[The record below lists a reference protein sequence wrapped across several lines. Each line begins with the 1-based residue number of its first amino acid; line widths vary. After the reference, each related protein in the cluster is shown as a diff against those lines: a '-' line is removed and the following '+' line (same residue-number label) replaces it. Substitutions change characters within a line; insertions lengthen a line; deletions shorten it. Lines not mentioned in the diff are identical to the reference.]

1 MLARRQELN
10 TQLQVFIDAFLL
22 AFSLWAGY
30 ALRYYSTFWFDL
42 SKTID
47 PQRNYAWLLLVIMP
61 FGPILLDLQG
71 FYQSPLNKTQWK
83 SFVQILRA
91 MIGLSIIV
99 SACVIFLRQ
108 PLANRSVPLLFILI
122 GTLVLMVKER
132 IIAEH
137 LRRKAMRGERRE
149 PVLLAGSPQDIAALE
164 QSFTPEQKLLIDV
177 VAKIDIDQQPISDL
191 VEAMHRH
198 SVARVIFA
206 ASHAQLSRV
215 EEAIGACEIEGVP
228 AWLVADF
235 IRTSIA
241 KPDFDA
247 FGGRPMLVFRSTPEV
262 SWTLFIKEW
271 IIDRP
276 VALILLVAMAIPM
289 AIAAL
294 IIRVT
299 SHGAVIFRQRRA
311 GRFGKPFVMY
321 KFRSMADDAEMRR
334 AELEPFNQMHGPVFK
349 VESDP
354 RVTPFGRW
362 LRRTSFDELPQLVNV
377 LMGDMSLVGPRPLPL
392 YEVEKFENTAQRRR
406 LSVKPG
412 LTCLWQISGRNQVR
426 DFGDWVRLDLDYI
439 DRWSLA
445 LDFKIL
451 LRTIPAVIMG
461 LGAK

>member
-10 TQLQVFIDAFLL
+10 TQLQVLIDAFLL
-22 AFSLWAGY
+22 ALSLWAAY
-30 ALRYYSTFWFDL
+30 VLRYYSTYWFNL
-42 SKTID
+42 SNTVD
-47 PQRNYAWLLLVIMP
+47 PQSNYAWLLVPIMA

-71 FYQSPLNKTQWK
+71 FYQSPLNKTKWR
-83 SFVQILRA
+83 SIVQIVRA

-99 SACVIFLRQ
+99 SASVIFLRF
-108 PLANRSVPLLFILI
+108 PLANRTVPLLFILI
-122 GTLVLMVKER
+122 GTVVLLMKER
-132 IIAEH
+132 LIAAH
-137 LRRKAMRGERRE
+137 LRRKAVRGEQRE
-149 PVLLAGSPQDIAALE
+149 PVLLAGLPQDLAALE
-164 QSFTPEQKLLIDV
+164 RSFTPEQRLLIEV
-177 VAKIDIDQQPISDL
+177 VGRIDIERQPISDL
-191 VEAMHRH
+191 VEAMHKH
-198 SVARVIFA
+198 AVSRVILA
-206 ASHAQLSRV
+206 AGHSQLNRV
-215 EEAIGACEIEGVP
+215 EQAVSACEVEGVP

-235 IRTSIA
+235 IQTSIA

-247 FGGRPMLVFRSTPEV
+247 FAGRPMLVFRSTPEV
-262 SWTLFIKEW
+262 SWALLIKDVFDRVVAFI
-271 IIDRP
+271 
-276 VALILLVAMAIPM
+276 ALLLMTIPM
-289 AIAAL
+289 AITAL
-294 IIRVT
+294 IIRIT
-299 SHGAVIFRQRRA
+299 SPGPIIFRQRRA
-311 GRFGKPFVMY
+311 GKHGKPFVMY

-334 AELEPFNQMHGPVFK
+334 AELEPFNQMSGPVFK

-354 RVTPFGRW
+354 RITRFGHW

-426 DFGDWVRLDLDYI
+426 DFQDWVRLDLDYI

-451 LRTIPAVIMG
+451 LRTIPAVILG

>member
-10 TQLQVFIDAFLL
+10 TQLQVLIDAFLL
-22 AFSLWAGY
+22 ALSLWVAY
-30 ALRYYSTFWFDL
+30 VLRYYSTFWFNL
-42 SKTID
+42 SNSVD
-47 PQRNYAWLLLVIMP
+47 PQSNYAWLLVPIMV
-61 FGPILLDLQG
+61 FGPIFLDLQG
-71 FYQSPLNKTQWK
+71 FYQSPLNKTKWR
-83 SFVQILRA
+83 SVVQIVRA

-99 SACVIFLRQ
+99 SACVIFLRL
-108 PLANRSVPLLFILI
+108 PLANRTVPLLFIFI
-122 GTLVLMVKER
+122 GTVVLLAKER
-132 IIAEH
+132 LIAAH
-137 LRRKAMRGERRE
+137 LRRKAVRGEQRE
-149 PVLLAGSPQDIAALE
+149 PVLLAGLPQDLAALE
-164 QSFTPEQKLLIDV
+164 RSFTPEQRLLIDV
-177 VAKIDIDQQPISDL
+177 VGRIDIDRQPISDL

-198 SVARVIFA
+198 AVSRVIFA
-206 ASHAQLSRV
+206 AGHSQLNRV
-215 EEAIGACEIEGVP
+215 EEAISACEVEGVP

-247 FGGRPMLVFRSTPEV
+247 FAGRPMLVFRSTPEV
-262 SWTLFIKEW
+262 SWALLIKD
-271 IIDRP
+271 IFDRVVAF
-276 VALILLVAMAIPM
+276 VALSLMTIPM
-289 AIAAL
+289 AITAL
-294 IIRVT
+294 TIRIT
-299 SHGAVIFRQRRA
+299 SPGPIIFRQRRA
-311 GRFGKPFVMY
+311 GKHGKPFVMY
-321 KFRSMADDAEMRR
+321 KFRSMTDDAEMRR
-334 AELEPFNQMHGPVFK
+334 AELEPFNQMSGPVFK

-354 RVTPFGRW
+354 RITRFGHW
-362 LRRTSFDELPQLVNV
+362 LRRSSFDELPQLVNV

-451 LRTIPAVIMG
+451 LRTIPAVILG

>member
-10 TQLQVFIDAFLL
+10 TQLQVLIDAFLL
-22 AFSLWAGY
+22 ALSLWAAY
-30 ALRYYSTFWFDL
+30 VLRYYATFWFNL
-42 SKTID
+42 NNTVD
-47 PQRNYAWLLLVIMP
+47 PQQNYAWLLLVIMP
-61 FGPILLDLQG
+61 FGPVFLDLQG
-71 FYQSPLNKTQWK
+71 FYQSPLNKTEWK

-99 SACVIFLRQ
+99 SACVIFLRW

-122 GTLVLMVKER
+122 GTLVLLVKER
-132 IIAEH
+132 IIAGH

-149 PVLLAGSPQDIAALE
+149 PVLLAGLPQDIAALE
-164 QSFTPEQKLLIDV
+164 QSFTPEQELLMDV
-177 VAKIDIDQQPISDL
+177 AGRIDIEKQPISEL

-198 SVARVIFA
+198 AVTRVIFA
-206 ASHAQLSRV
+206 AGHSQLNRV
-215 EEAIGACEIEGVP
+215 EQAISACEIEGVP

-235 IRTSIA
+235 IQTSIA

-247 FGGRPMLVFRSTPEV
+247 LAGRPMLVFRSTPEV
-262 SWTLFIKEW
+262 SWALLVKAT
-271 IIDRP
+271 IDRVGAALSLLVMAVP
-276 VALILLVAMAIPM
+276 MAIVALIIS
-289 AIAAL
+289 I
-294 IIRVT
+294 T
-299 SHGAVIFRQRRA
+299 SHGPVIFRQRRA

-426 DFGDWVRLDLDYI
+426 DFRDWVRLDLDYI

-451 LRTIPAVIMG
+451 LRTIPAVILG

>member
-10 TQLQVFIDAFLL
+10 TQLQVLIDAFLL
-22 AFSLWAGY
+22 ALSLWAAY
-30 ALRYYSTFWFDL
+30 ALRYYSTLWFNL
-42 SKTID
+42 SKSVD
-47 PQRNYAWLLLVIMP
+47 PQSNYAWLLIPIMA

-71 FYQSPLNKTQWK
+71 FYQSPLNKTKWR
-83 SFVQILRA
+83 SIMQIARA

-99 SACVIFLRQ
+99 SACVIFLRL
-108 PLANRSVPLLFILI
+108 PLANRTVPLLFILI
-122 GTLVLMVKER
+122 GTVVLLVKER
-132 IIAEH
+132 LIAAR
-137 LRRKAMRGERRE
+137 LRRRAVRGVQRE
-149 PVLLAGSPQDIAALE
+149 PVLLAGLPQDLAALE
-164 QSFTPEQKLLIDV
+164 RSFTTEQRLLIDV
-177 VAKIDIDQQPISDL
+177 VGRIDIEQQPISDL
-191 VEAMHRH
+191 VEAMIRH
-198 SVARVIFA
+198 PVSRVIFA
-206 ASHAQLSRV
+206 AGHSQLNRV
-215 EEAIGACEIEGVP
+215 EEAISACEVEGVP

-247 FGGRPMLVFRSTPEV
+247 FAGRPMLVFRSTPEV
-262 SWTLFIKEW
+262 SWALLIKDVF
-271 IIDRP
+271 DR
-276 VALILLVAMAIPM
+276 VIAFTAVLLMAIPM

-294 IIRVT
+294 IIRIT
-299 SHGAVIFRQRRA
+299 SPGPVIFRQRRA
-311 GRFGKPFVMY
+311 GKYGKPFVMY
-321 KFRSMADDAEMRR
+321 KFRSMTDDAEMRR
-334 AELEPFNQMHGPVFK
+334 AELEPFNQMSGPVFK

-354 RVTPFGRW
+354 RITRFGGW
-362 LRRTSFDELPQLVNV
+362 LRRTSFDELPQLLNV

-426 DFGDWVRLDLDYI
+426 DFRDWVRLDLDYI

-451 LRTIPAVIMG
+451 LRTIPAVIRG

>member
-10 TQLQVFIDAFLL
+10 TQIQTVFDSFLF
-22 AFSLWAGY
+22 AFSLLA
-30 ALRYYSTFWFDL
+30 AHTLRDYSTQWFNL
-42 SKTID
+42 RKTID
-47 PQRNYAWLLLVIMP
+47 PFGNYWWLVIVVMA

-71 FYQSPLNKTQWK
+71 FYQSPLNKTKWK
-83 SFVQILRA
+83 SFVQILRG

-99 SACVIFLRQ
+99 SACVIFLRL

-122 GTLVLMVKER
+122 GTLFLLVKER
-132 IIAEH
+132 IIAGT
-137 LRRKAMRGERRE
+137 LRRRAIRGEQRE
-149 PVLLAGSPQDIAALE
+149 PVLLAGLPQDIAALE

-177 VAKIDIDQQPISDL
+177 TARIDIEKQPLSDL
-191 VEAMHRH
+191 IEAMHRYAV
-198 SVARVIFA
+198 SRVIFA
-206 ASHAQLSRV
+206 AGHSQLNRV
-215 EEAIGACEIEGVP
+215 EEAIGACEVEGVP

-235 IRTSIA
+235 IQTSIA

-262 SWTLFIKEW
+262 SWALLVKAV
-271 IIDRP
+271 IDR
-276 VALILLVAMAIPM
+276 VGAFIALVLLAIPM
-289 AIAAL
+289 AVVAL
-294 IIRVT
+294 LIRIT
-299 SHGAVIFRQRRA
+299 SKGPVIFRQRRA
-311 GRFGKPFVMY
+311 GRYGKPFVMY
-321 KFRSMADDAEMRR
+321 KFRSMSDDAEMRR

-349 VESDP
+349 VEADP
-354 RVTPFGRW
+354 RITPFGRW
-362 LRRTSFDELPQLVNV
+362 LRRTSIDELPQLVNV
-377 LMGDMSLVGPRPLPL
+377 LLGNMSLVGPRPLPL

-426 DFGDWVRLDLDYI
+426 DFRDWVKLDLDYI

-451 LRTIPAVIMG
+451 VRTVPAVILG

>member
-10 TQLQVFIDAFLL
+10 TQIQQLIDSFLL
-22 AFSLWAGY
+22 GFSLFLAHT
-30 ALRYYSTFWFDL
+30 LRDQSTTWFDL
-42 SKTID
+42 HKSID
-47 PQRNYAWLLLVIMP
+47 PFGNYWWLVIVIMI

-71 FYQSPLNKTQWK
+71 FYESPIDKTKGK
-83 SFVQILRA
+83 SFAQVMRA
-91 MIGLSIIV
+91 MIYLSIIV
-99 SACVIFLRQ
+99 SACVIFLRL
-108 PLANRSVPLLFILI
+108 PLANRSVPLLFIGI
-122 GTLVLMVKER
+122 GTGILLVKER
-132 IIAEH
+132 II
-137 LRRKAMRGERRE
+137 LQRIRRKAMRGEIRE
-149 PVLLAGSPQDIAALE
+149 RVLLAGVREDIDALE
-164 QSFTPEQKLLIDV
+164 LSFTPEQTLLLE
-177 VAKIDIDQQPISDL
+177 VADRIDIEKQPLSDL

-206 ASHAQLSRV
+206 AGHSQLNRV
-215 EEAIGACEIEGVP
+215 EEAIGACEVEGVP

-262 SWTLFIKEW
+262 SWTLFVKEV
-271 IIDRP
+271 IDRVGAF
-276 VALILLVAMAIPM
+276 VALVLLAIPM
-289 AIAAL
+289 MIVAL
-294 IIRVT
+294 LIRIT
-299 SHGAVIFRQRRA
+299 SRGPVIFRQLRA
-311 GRFGKPFVMY
+311 GKYGKPFVMY
-321 KFRSMADDAEMRR
+321 KFRSMSNDAEMRR

-349 VESDP
+349 VEEDP
-354 RVTPFGRW
+354 RITPFGRW
-362 LRRTSFDELPQLVNV
+362 LRRTSVDEVPQLVNV

-426 DFGDWVRLDLDYI
+426 DFRDWVKLDLDYI
-439 DRWSLA
+439 DRWSLG

>member
-10 TQLQVFIDAFLL
+10 TQLQVLIDAFLL
-22 AFSLWAGY
+22 ALSLWAAY
-30 ALRYYSTFWFDL
+30 ALRYYSTVWFNL
-42 SKTID
+42 SKSVD
-47 PQRNYAWLLLVIMP
+47 PQSNYAWLLIPIMA

-71 FYQSPLNKTQWK
+71 FYQSPLNKTKWR
-83 SFVQILRA
+83 SVMQIARA

-99 SACVIFLRQ
+99 SACVIFLRL
-108 PLANRSVPLLFILI
+108 PLANRTVPLLFILI
-122 GTLVLMVKER
+122 GTLVLLAKER
-132 IIAEH
+132 LIAAR
-137 LRRKAMRGERRE
+137 LRRRAVRGVQRE
-149 PVLLAGSPQDIAALE
+149 PVLLAGLPQDLAALE
-164 QSFTPEQKLLIDV
+164 RSFTTEQRLLIDV
-177 VAKIDIDQQPISDL
+177 VGRIDIEQQPISDL

-198 SVARVIFA
+198 AVSRVIFA
-206 ASHAQLSRV
+206 AGHSQLNRV
-215 EEAIGACEIEGVP
+215 EEAISACEVEGVP

-247 FGGRPMLVFRSTPEV
+247 FAGRPMLVFRSTPEV
-262 SWTLFIKEW
+262 SWALLIKD
-271 IIDRP
+271 IFDR
-276 VALILLVAMAIPM
+276 VIAFTALLVMAIPM
-289 AIAAL
+289 VIAAL
-294 IIRVT
+294 IIRIT
-299 SHGAVIFRQRRA
+299 SPGPVIFRQRRA
-311 GRFGKPFVMY
+311 GKHGKPFVMY
-321 KFRSMADDAEMRR
+321 KFRSMTDDAEMRR
-334 AELEPFNQMHGPVFK
+334 VELEPFNQMQGPVFK
-349 VESDP
+349 VEADP
-354 RVTPFGRW
+354 RITTLGRW

-426 DFGDWVRLDLDYI
+426 DFRDWVRLDLDYI

-451 LRTIPAVIMG
+451 LRTIPAVILG